1 MELATLQ
8 AALGTSYVLEREIG
22 RGGMA
27 TVWLARDIRHN
38 RSVAL
43 KVLDAEVGVTIGPE
57 RFARE
62 IELAAQLQH
71 PNILAVF
78 DSGNAAGSLWYTMPY
93 VDGESLGARIKRER
107 QLPLDDALQITR
119 GVAEALD
126 YAHAKGVVHRDVKPE
141 NVLIYQ
147 GHAML
152 ADFGIARA
160 AANTQLTGTGLAIG
174 TPQYMSPEQAS
185 GEHNLDGRSDLYALG
200 CVLYEMLAGE
210 PPFTGPSAQAV
221 VSKHLGAPIPS
232 VRILRPDV
240 PAHVDAAIGR
250 ALAKSPASRFATTGE
265 FMAALA
271 RPAARPPV
279 SRKAAIRAAIALV
292 AVVAVTATVWAATQ
306 SSLFGDKRPVVILM
320 DSSHPARI
328 YDSSTMASNGTNADV
343 LSDVLADLP
352 ITTQKEAIGPAWHR
366 EDEIR
371 RFDPDL
377 IAIHY
382 SGFCQEECVDR
393 TRLRQLVEVFAKSDT
408 RFIIYSRQSGDS
420 LRIRVDS
427 LLRDVETAHPGTLR
441 RVSVF
446 GLRDHGSLRWRDPAV
461 AGAFKLR
468 VKELLDIE

>member
-1 MELATLQ
+1 MQLTELQ
-8 AALGTSYVLEREIG
+8 AALGTGYVLERQIG

-43 KVLDAEVGVTIGPE
+43 KALDAEVGATIGPE
-57 RFARE
+57 RFSRE

-71 PNILAVF
+71 PNIVPVF
-78 DSGNAAGSLWYTMPY
+78 DSGNAAGTLWYTMPY
-93 VDGESLGARIKRER
+93 VEGESLAARIKRER
-107 QLPLDDALQITR
+107 QLPLDDALRITR
-119 GVAEALD
+119 EIAEALD

-147 GHAML
+147 GHATL

-160 AANTQLTGTGLAIG
+160 AANTQLTGTGLSIG

-210 PPFTGPSAQAV
+210 PPFTGPSVQAV
-221 VSKHLGAPIPS
+221 VSKHIGAAIPS
-232 VRILRPDV
+232 IRTLRPDV

-265 FMAALA
+265 FTVALA
-271 RPAARPPV
+271 HPTVKPAV
-279 SRKAAIRAAIALV
+279 SRKAAVAAISLV
-292 AVVAVTATVWAATQ
+292 AVAVAVAAMVWGATR
-306 SSLFGDKRPVVILM
+306 SSLFGDDRPVVLLM
-320 DSSHPARI
+320 DSPHPARI
-328 YDSSTMASNGTNADV
+328 YDSSTMTSNGTNADV
-343 LSDVLADLP
+343 LSDILADLP
-352 ITTQKEAIGPAWHR
+352 ITTQKETIGPAWHR

-371 RFDPDL
+371 RFEPDL
-377 IAIHY
+377 IAIHF
-382 SGFCQEECVDR
+382 SGFCQQECVDR
-393 TRLRQLVEVFAKSDT
+393 TRLRQLVEVFARSDT
-408 RFIIYSRQSGDS
+408 RFIIYSRQTGDT

-427 LLRDVETAHPGTLR
+427 LLRDVETAHPGVLR

-446 GLRDHGSLRWRDPAV
+446 GLLDHGAPRWHDPAV
-461 AGAFKLR
+461 AGAFKLH
-468 VKELLDIE
+468 VKKLLGIE